1 MAVPQQYN
9 AQGIARLWR
18 RDEVGGM
25 EESSNNPESTG
36 RISKRR
42 IRIRASRSNIKHSI
56 SHVLN
61 SHRIG
66 VPTPLFVRTDSVFVD
81 VQDVL
86 KLIWSPSN
94 SAAKLTEWKQSCH
107 SAHHL
112 KEMILEKGGPFA
124 QKVTPY
130 DIVRRKWISPMASSV
145 STSQGRLCA
154 SAVGMC
160 VILSILRTSRRIQS
174 LESTY
179 SYFENVANGNQSIDL
194 LYEEYSAERSGIPT
208 DMRSLLDL
216 PDKPFTNWDLSHD
229 SVCSDNRVHQ
239 SDDACSSS
247 CTSLS
252 DASTCLM

>member
-1 MAVPQQYN
+1 
-9 AQGIARLWR
+9 
-18 RDEVGGM
+18 M
-25 EESSNNPESTG
+25 EQSSNNPESTG
-36 RISKRR
+36 RIFKRR
-42 IRIRASRSNIKHSI
+42 IRIRATRSNVKHSI

-81 VQDVL
+81 VEDVL
-86 KLIWSPSN
+86 RLIWSPSN
-94 SAAKLTEWKQSCH
+94 STKKLTEWKQSCH
-107 SAHHL
+107 SAHRL
-112 KEMILEKGGPFA
+112 KEMILEKGGPLA

-130 DIVRRKWISPMASSV
+130 DIVRRKWISPLASSV
-145 STSQGRLCA
+145 STSQGRICA

-160 VILSILRTSRRIQS
+160 VILSILRTSRRIQT
-174 LESTY
+174 LELTY
-179 SYFENVANGNQSIDL
+179 SYFENVANGHQSIDL

-216 PDKPFTNWDLSHD
+216 PDKPFTNWDLTHD
-229 SVCSDNRVHQ
+229 SVCSDRRVYQ
-239 SDDACSSS
+239 ADDVCSSS

>member
-1 MAVPQQYN
+1 VGVPQQDN
-9 AQGIARLWR
+9 AQGTAGLWTR
-18 RDEVGGM
+18 EEVGGM
-25 EESSNNPESTG
+25 EESSNNPEFNG

-42 IRIRASRSNIKHSI
+42 KHIRATRSNVKHSI

-61 SHRIG
+61 SHRIA

-86 KLIWSPSN
+86 KLIWSPSM
-94 SAAKLTEWKQSCH
+94 SIMKLTKWKQSCH

-124 QKVTPY
+124 QRVTPY

-160 VILSILRTSRRIQS
+160 VILSILRTSRRIQA

-179 SYFENVANGNQSIDL
+179 SYFENVANGHHSIDL
-194 LYEEYSAERSGIPT
+194 LYEEYSAKQFEIPMH
-208 DMRSLLDL
+208 MRSLLDL

-229 SVCSDNRVHQ
+229 SVCSDRRVHQ
-239 SDDACSSS
+239 SDDVCSSS

-252 DASTCLM
+252 DASTFLV